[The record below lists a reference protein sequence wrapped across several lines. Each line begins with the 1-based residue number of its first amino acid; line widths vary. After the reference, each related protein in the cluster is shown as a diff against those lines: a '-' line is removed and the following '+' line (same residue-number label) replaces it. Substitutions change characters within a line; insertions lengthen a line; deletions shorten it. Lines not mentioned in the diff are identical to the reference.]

1 MGRHVE
7 VCVRPLRRE
16 DLAGT
21 HGILRH
27 PEVMRQTLQLPSLQ
41 VGWMSGWLAD
51 PQSRISLVAELV
63 HPTGH
68 TGQEARH
75 AVVGMISLRRM
86 TGRQQHVAGL
96 GMSVHPAF
104 HGRGIGTTLMGAALD
119 AADREWQVVRTQLAV
134 YPDNEPAL
142 RLYRRFGFREEGR
155 LARVAIRDGTYVD
168 TVVMARIRPD
178 LATCDDV
185 REEGTADRPPIAHG
199 RGTGHLPGRRDTAP
213 GEAGWDAAVSDAEGL
228 EVRPP
233 EPADAGGLV
242 RLYRDPGLIRNS
254 LLVPDPPPDEKEI
267 AEKLGI
273 PPAAPVHVFVAVF
286 RGELCGEVR
295 LAPQR
300 SPRMAHSAQVTLLV
314 PPPGS
319 PLAQDLGFPAR
330 PVARALL
337 AAALDLADRWLL
349 LYRLRL
355 DTYPDEE
362 WLFPV
367 LQGLGFVVE
376 ARDRMAAARDGR
388 YDDRLVWGRLR
399 PEPQA

>member
-1 MGRHVE
+1 MGRDVE
-7 VCVRPLRRE
+7 VRVRPLRRE
-16 DLAGT
+16 DLTGI
-21 HGILRH
+21 HGILRQ
-27 PEVMRQTLQLPSLQ
+27 PEVVRQTLQLPSLQ
-41 VGWMSGWLAD
+41 VGWMSEWLAD
-51 PQSRISLVAELV
+51 PQSSISLVAEVV

-68 TGQEARH
+68 PGQEAPH

-96 GMSVHPAF
+96 GMFVHPAF
-104 HGRGIGTTLMGAALD
+104 HGRGIGTRLMEAALD
-119 AADREWQVVRTQLAV
+119 AADREWQVLRIQLAV

-155 LARVAIRDGTYVD
+155 LARMAIRDGTYTD

-178 LATCDDV
+178 LATCGDV
-185 REEGTADRPPIAHG
+185 REEETPDRPPVAHG
-199 RGTGHLPGRRDTAP
+199 RGTGDLPARRDPAP
-213 GEAGWDAAVSDAEGL
+213 GKVAWDAAVSDAEGL

-233 EPADAGGLV
+233 EPGDAGGLV

-254 LLVPDPPPDEKEI
+254 LLVADPLPDEKEI
-267 AEKLGI
+267 ADKLGT
-273 PPAAPVHVFVAVF
+273 PPGVPVHVFVAVL

-319 PLAQDLGFPAR
+319 PLAEALGFPA
-330 PVARALL
+330 PVVARALL
-337 AAALDLADRWLL
+337 DAALDLADRWLL
-349 LYRLRL
+349 LNRLRL

-367 LQGLGFVVE
+367 LHGLGFFVE
-376 ARDRMAAARDGR
+376 ARGRMAAARDGR

-399 PEPQA
+399 PESQA

>member
-16 DLAGT
+16 DLAGI
-21 HGILRH
+21 HGILRQ
-27 PEVMRQTLQLPSLQ
+27 PEVVRQTLQLPSLQ

-63 HPTGH
+63 HPSGRP
-68 TGQEARH
+68 GQETRQ
-75 AVVGMISLRRM
+75 AVVGMISLQRF
-86 TGRQQHVAGL
+86 TGRQEHVAGL
-96 GMSVHPAF
+96 GMFVDPAF
-104 HGRGIGTTLMGAALD
+104 HGRGIGTRLMEAALE

-155 LARVAIRDGTYVD
+155 LARMAIRDGTYVD
-168 TVVMARIRPD
+168 AMVMARIRPD
-178 LATCDDV
+178 LATAGDA
-185 REEGTADRPPIAHG
+185 REEETADGVSATHG
-199 RGTGHLPGRRDTAP
+199 RGAGAAPERRGP
-213 GEAGWDAAVSDAEGL
+213 PLGEAARDATASDADAI

-233 EPADAGGLV
+233 DPADAAGLV

-254 LLVPDPPPDEKEI
+254 LLVPDPPPDEKEV
-267 AEKLGI
+267 AEKLGT
-273 PPAAPVHVFVAVF
+273 PPGVPVHVFVAVL

-314 PPPGS
+314 PPPGNS
-319 PLAQDLGFPAR
+319 LSEGLGFPAR
-330 PVARALL
+330 AVARALL
-337 AAALDLADRWLL
+337 DAALDLADRWLL

-367 LQGLGFVVE
+367 LHALGFVVE

-399 PEPQA
+399 PGSPM